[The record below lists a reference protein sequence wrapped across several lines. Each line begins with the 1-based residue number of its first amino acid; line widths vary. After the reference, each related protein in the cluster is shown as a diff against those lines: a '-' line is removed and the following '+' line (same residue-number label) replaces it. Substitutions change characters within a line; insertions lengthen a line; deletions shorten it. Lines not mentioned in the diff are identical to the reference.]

1 MPDFAGCVEGE
12 FKRGSKQLRTSGVE
26 EGLDCVVSLMS
37 GCRCGKEPQDYT
49 WARWSYRLSLHPR
62 DAKFIARAHD
72 DQPEHLKSLDE
83 ILRGGVDFIQVAP
96 SLNYHRFPEFYSAFA
111 FTPMLSSVATLDG
124 LFEWLNG
131 IIHNGVVRFRV
142 DQISVPIGR
151 TERTFFFIGGD
162 RKIKEERRRA

>member
-1 MPDFAGCVEGE
+1 VAS
-12 FKRGSKQLRTSGVE
+12 KRDWIAWFRLCQDAVA
-26 EGLDCVVSLMS
+26 
-37 GCRCGKEPQDYT
+37 GKEPQDYT

-111 FTPMLSSVATLDG
+111 FTPTLSSVATLDG

-131 IIHNGVVRFRV
+131 IIHSGVVRFRV

-151 TERTFFFIGGD
+151 TGADFLFIGGD
-162 RKIKEERRRA
+162 RKIKEERRESVIRVIRK